1 MSTNTLNENSCIL
14 RLDLSTWTGKAKLT
28 AGDLPP
34 GTNLPPEELA
44 DLGTKRLIDPVTLR
58 PFGKV
63 KTRATRLMEQYALRF
78 IGGWLIDRKYLA
90 DVEIQLTDLKNE
102 FDMAL
107 TSFVDDYEKN
117 VNLWCLEYPQWEHI
131 IRNAMPQPHDVARR
145 FGMAWQVYSITP
157 LDTGKGNNLQEQL
170 DNVGTYA
177 VESLAHD
184 IADLKEQLFADR
196 SAPLTNRTLQP
207 IKNLGDKCRRLELFN
222 PEAAYVG
229 DLLNQLAGIDTKD
242 GASIVELVLGQLS
255 DPATLQGLVDAW
267 KTKGASVFDT
277 FRPSPTTP
285 TYVPDVDPTQ
295 FLREHVII
303 TRTPMDC
310 TTFNP
315 NVTRDEEPAQPEPL
329 PPTRSATPKSGVD
342 GLAALLDG
350 LF

>member
-1 MSTNTLNENSCIL
+1 MSTTLNENSCII

-28 AGDLPP
+28 AGDLPA

-44 DLGTKRLIDPVTLR
+44 DLGTKRLIDPATLR

-78 IGGWLIDRKYLA
+78 IGGWLIDRKYL
-90 DVEIQLTDLKNE
+90 DEVDEQLTDLKCE
-102 FDMAL
+102 FDAAL
-107 TSFVDDYEKN
+107 TVFVDDYEQN
-117 VNLWCLEYPQWEHI
+117 VNQWCREYPQWEHI

-145 FGMAWQVYSITP
+145 FGMAWQVYAITP
-157 LDTGKGNNLQEQL
+157 LDTSKGNNLQEQL
-170 DNVGTYA
+170 YNVGSYA

-196 SAPLTNRTLQP
+196 SAPLTSRTLQP
-207 IKNLGDKCRRLELFN
+207 IRNLGDKCKRLELFN
-222 PEAAYVG
+222 PEAACVG
-229 DLLNQLAGIDTKD
+229 ALLNQLAGLDTKD
-242 GASIVELVLGQLS
+242 GASVVELVLEQLS
-255 DPATLQGLVDAW
+255 DPATLQMFVGKW

-277 FRPSPTTP
+277 FRPSPATP
-285 TYVPDVDPTQ
+285 DPEPAE

-303 TRTPMDC
+303 ARSPEYALT
-310 TTFNP
+310 NP
-315 NVTRDEEPAQPEPL
+315 NVTREMEPEEPEPL